1 MITVRVPGDKSIS
14 HRAALLAPL
23 AVSGSVIRGLS
34 NGDDVQAS
42 LSVMNSLGAN
52 IASENEVDGGM
63 TIRIDGSLNLRSS
76 DSDLALDCGNS
87 GTTARLL
94 AGILVGLGV
103 GGVLDG
109 DDSLRGRPMRRITY
123 PLQAMG
129 GRLDCLVEP
138 ERLPLRISPRA
149 SGMLRTLR
157 YRVRTASA
165 QVKSAVLL
173 AGVTGRVGVSL
184 SEPARSR
191 DHTERMLAA
200 MGVPVDFDPMRTGA
214 GEVRFDPRVWD
225 GRLQG
230 LDFTVPGDASSAAF
244 LLGAALICRR
254 CVRVENVGAN
264 PGRTAFLEVLEEM
277 GATIVR
283 EVHPAG
289 GGEPV
294 ETWVLTPPDQLEHF
308 EIGGDQIPALIDEMP
323 LLAVLASRTSGRSDI
338 RDAAELRVKET
349 DRIRGLATNLS
360 ALGVVVSER
369 EDGLSIEGSSKSL
382 AGHVLSRGDH
392 RIAMAFGVLGLAK
405 EVNIAI
411 DDPDCCSVSFPG
423 FLDAIGVFEEGS

>member
-308 EIGGDQIPALIDEMP
+308 EIGGDQIPALIDEIP

-392 RIAMAFGVLGLAK
+392 RIAMAFGVLGLAR

-411 DDPDCCSVSFPG
+411 DDLDCCSVSFPG
-423 FLDAIGVFEEGS
+423 FSDAIGVFEEGS

>member
-23 AVSGSVIRGLS
+23 AVSESVIRGLS

-42 LSVMNSLGAN
+42 LAVMNFLGAN
-52 IASENEVDGGM
+52 IVSENEAGGGV
-63 TIRIDGSLNLRSS
+63 TIRVGESMDLRG
-76 DSDLALDCGNS
+76 SDLVLDCGNS

-94 AGILVGLGV
+94 SGILVGLGV

-129 GRLDCLVEP
+129 GRLDCLGEP
-138 ERLPLRISPRA
+138 ERLPLRFSPRA

-157 YRVRTASA
+157 HRVRTASA

-173 AGVTGRVGVSL
+173 AGVTGRVEVGL
-184 SEPARSR
+184 YEPTRSR
-191 DHTERMLAA
+191 DHTERMLTA
-200 MGVPVDFDPMRTGA
+200 MGVPVDFDPTRTGA
-214 GEVRFDPRVWD
+214 GEVRFDPRDWD
-225 GRLQG
+225 GRLRG

-244 LLGAALICRR
+244 LLGAALICRQR
-254 CVRVENVGAN
+254 VRVENVGAN

-277 GATIVR
+277 GATVVR
-283 EVHPAG
+283 QVHPAR

-308 EIGGDQIPALIDEMP
+308 EIGGDQIPALIDEVP
-323 LLAVLASRTSGRSDI
+323 LLAVLASRAGGRSDI

-349 DRIRGLATNLS
+349 DRIRGLVTNLS
-360 ALGVVVSER
+360 ALGVDVSER
-369 EDGLSIEGSSKSL
+369 EDGLSIEGSCKSL
-382 AGHVLSRGDH
+382 VGNVLSWGDH
-392 RIAMAFGVLGLAK
+392 RMAMAFGVLGLAK

-411 DDPDCCSVSFPG
+411 DAPDCCSASFPG
-423 FLDAIGVFEEGS
+423 FLDAIGVFEDGS